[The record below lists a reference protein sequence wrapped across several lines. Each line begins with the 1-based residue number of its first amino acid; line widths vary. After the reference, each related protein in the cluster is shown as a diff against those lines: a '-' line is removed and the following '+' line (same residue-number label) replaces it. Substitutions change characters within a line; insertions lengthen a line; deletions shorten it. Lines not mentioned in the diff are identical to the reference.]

1 MNSKNMMLIFDVIVL
16 VLGVYILYQA
26 RFMKVN
32 QEVPSLFVSAQETR
46 HCRNR
51 KGFINFLYSKAN
63 IFGVVDIVYGL
74 EGLYDDG
81 FTAWNESLPK
91 VNTAVN
97 IIVLLGFLSV
107 WIWFS
112 VQLRKG
118 KNEFF

>member
-32 QEVPSLFVSAQETR
+32 QEVPSLFVSAQEMR